1 MTQTNK
7 KHQMIY
13 RAKLDAGIAEMMAVK
28 PKEKVAF
35 TQREAIEEAAGAVQH
50 MLAMNYSL
58 AEVVAK
64 MNDAFGLTLP
74 VGTVRSYLREVK
86 AANAAATPKK
96 TTMRRGPK
104 KQIQDAGTE
113 PTANLDATKMDVTAS
128 DDELLDVAVPYLQS
142 APDDKAAEQTA
153 SCDDIQSDS
162 ASDDNVNDGEG
173 VSDLDEDALDC
184 LMDKL
189 DNNIGDRS

>member
-7 KHQMIY
+7 KHQMID

-58 AEVVAK
+58 TEVVAK

-113 PTANLDATKMDVTAS
+113 PTANLDATKTDMTAS
-128 DDELLDVAVPYLQS
+128 DDELLGVAVPYLQS

-173 VSDLDEDALDC
+173 VSDLDENDLDR

-189 DNNIGDRS
+189 DNNMEDRS

>member
-7 KHQMIY
+7 KHQMID

-113 PTANLDATKMDVTAS
+113 PNANLDATKTDVTAS

-153 SCDDIQSDS
+153 SCDDIQLDS